1 MASHIHRNLIVI
13 DPILNKCIPMIRD
26 KSQITKSKSEI
37 QLQMLRRIISLS
49 GKTGFIQKNEEVNRQ
64 QFT

>member
-1 MASHIHRNLIVI
+1 
-13 DPILNKCIPMIRD
+13 MIRD

-49 GKTGFIQKNEEVNRQ
+49 GKTGFIQKMKR
-64 QFT
+64 